1 MNMNG
6 CEYRHIIN
14 NNDGGDETVKGS
26 RRYITRERWTAGNKN
41 K

>member
-1 MNMNG
+1 MNG

-14 NNDGGDETVKGS
+14 NNNDGGGNEAVKGS
-26 RRYITRERWTAGNKN
+26 GRYIIRERRRAGNKN